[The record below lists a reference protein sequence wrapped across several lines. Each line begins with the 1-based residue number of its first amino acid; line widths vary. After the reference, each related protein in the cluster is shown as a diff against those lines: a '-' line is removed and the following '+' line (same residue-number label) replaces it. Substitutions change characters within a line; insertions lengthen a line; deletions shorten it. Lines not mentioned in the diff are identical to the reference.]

1 MSGSQSD
8 MRSEPID
15 EMLLIKYLLGDLSE
29 EEQVRV
35 EDRAFADADYRGAL
49 EAVEADLID
58 AYVRGELLPAERRG
72 FERRFLISPQ
82 RRKKVAFARDLARVV
97 AEAKAAESA
106 SSIRLSAW
114 QALLRLVRGWNPVLQ
129 FAAGLAVLIFVVGSS
144 LLAIQGVAMRS
155 RVAVLETQRH
165 DLQARTEELQRQL
178 GEEQARAGSLAAQ
191 LQQQQKAGGAPVP
204 LVASLVLLPGLS
216 RAESRREQL
225 VLNPSAQIAHIE
237 IQLEPGDNYPR
248 FRAEL
253 RTLRGEEVLI
263 RGSLPR
269 RRATAGYSVSFD
281 VPASALAEGQYELA
295 LKGLL
300 NDQSLQDVGYYYF
313 GVQKQ

>member
-1 MSGSQSD
+1 
-8 MRSEPID
+8 
-15 EMLLIKYLLGDLSE
+15 
-29 EEQVRV
+29 
-35 EDRAFADADYRGAL
+35 
-49 EAVEADLID
+49 
-58 AYVRGELLPAERRG
+58 
-72 FERRFLISPQ
+72 
-82 RRKKVAFARDLARVV
+82 
-97 AEAKAAESA
+97 
-106 SSIRLSAW
+106 
-114 QALLRLVRGWNPVLQ
+114 VLQ

-144 LLAIQGVAMRS
+144 LLAIQRVAMRS
-155 RVAVLETQRH
+155 RVAVLETQRR

-178 GEEQARAGSLAAQ
+178 GQEQARAGSLAAQ
-191 LQQQQKAGGAPVP
+191 LQQQQQKAGGAPVP
-204 LVASLVLLPGLS
+204 LVASLVLPPGLS

-253 RTLRGEEVLI
+253 RTLRGEEVLV

-281 VPASALAEGQYELA
+281 VPATALAEGQYELA

-313 GVQKQ
+313 SVQKQ